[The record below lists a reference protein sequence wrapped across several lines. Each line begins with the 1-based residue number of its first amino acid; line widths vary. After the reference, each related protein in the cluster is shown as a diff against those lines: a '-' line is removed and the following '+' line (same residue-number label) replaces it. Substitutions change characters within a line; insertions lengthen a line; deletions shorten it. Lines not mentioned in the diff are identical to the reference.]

1 MGTINIIGN
10 NLKTAL
16 DYLSPAV
23 GNKTS
28 AKQEPGLLY
37 LKTIPSHNKIL
48 LQVQSDSICA
58 KTYCEPSSDLPDDVL
73 ECLVDYS
80 LIMSYVKNNP
90 QSTDFT
96 LDFADIESDILKVT
110 AGKKFIGTI
119 RSVPLD
125 AYEVIEFTETTDL
138 GEVDSSKFNE
148 MLSMTSQFANIR
160 SDSQD
165 FIQIVGEDESINMF
179 AQGDALAAFSMDQE
193 LDEDIDI
200 TVKASAIK
208 RIKGFS
214 SDRVMLQLTDDGYF
228 FIMKE
233 SGQGIRA
240 IVLHSDPPITYQEF
254 NESVEDSLPYSLAWS
269 VDEMD
274 SVLKAV
280 DASSSNGYFNF
291 YIPDASTMVVK
302 TENQQNNSTKMELNI
317 VSSNFDSDLLS
328 EDVFRSSLP
337 LFRKIGILNKKV
349 NKVEVLFNSND
360 EDYDTPY
367 VEKMQAAG
375 DINGIEYKIAF
386 NVVN

>member
-179 AQGDALAAFSMDQE
+179 A
-193 LDEDIDI
+193 
-200 TVKASAIK
+200 
-208 RIKGFS
+208 
-214 SDRVMLQLTDDGYF
+214 
-228 FIMKE
+228 
-233 SGQGIRA
+233 
-240 IVLHSDPPITYQEF
+240 
-254 NESVEDSLPYSLAWS
+254 
-269 VDEMD
+269 
-274 SVLKAV
+274 
-280 DASSSNGYFNF
+280 
-291 YIPDASTMVVK
+291 
-302 TENQQNNSTKMELNI
+302 
-317 VSSNFDSDLLS
+317 
-328 EDVFRSSLP
+328 
-337 LFRKIGILNKKV
+337 
-349 NKVEVLFNSND
+349 
-360 EDYDTPY
+360 
-367 VEKMQAAG
+367 
-375 DINGIEYKIAF
+375 
-386 NVVN
+386 